1 MIISLEFFCVH
12 FNMTSSHTKHKY
24 MNPVC
29 FQNVHFMGI
38 LHNVHGKLSFLMSTL
53 AGLNMANDTVANAT
67 KMVRLATR
75 SFQAVAKLAT
85 SSN

>member
-1 MIISLEFFCVH
+1 
-12 FNMTSSHTKHKY
+12 MTSHTKHKY

-53 AGLNMANDTVANAT
+53 AGLEMATDTVANAT
-67 KMVRLATR
+67 KMVRLGDQK
-75 SFQAVAKLAT
+75 F
-85 SSN
+85 SSSRQIGD